1 MNNGRYIS
9 SRFPYLAVRIEAR
22 LQVADVEALLDTG
35 FDGDVAVPQSLVT
48 DSQPP
53 DGHSRWAL
61 ADGSTVLVPY
71 YQGTTHLGDL
81 GPFPATVIAL
91 GDEPLVGAGVARHV
105 TIILDHGRRVIVE
118 P

>member
-9 SRFPYLAVRIEAR
+9 FRFPYLDIRIR
-22 LQVADVEALLDTG
+22 VCQRDTDVEALLDTG
-35 FDGDVAVPQSLVT
+35 FDGDVAVPQGLVA
-48 DSQPP
+48 DGHPP

-61 ADGSTVLVPY
+61 ADGSMILVPY
-71 YQGTTHLGDL
+71 YRCTVQLGGL